1 MQLKNNS
8 FGSFVVYL
16 KHTCRIL
23 KSVFSVLSCKLMKAK
38 LFKDI
43 TDDSA
48 GNEWKGRCPKRH
60 SGVFSHGPEFLHAE
74 SVGFGKGERDDADQ
88 RCSKNN
94 RSFVVSLVGYSVRE
108 GVAERRYHTEEE
120 EGKHNDDAVERE
132 VPFVSQQCLVRIV
145 YFLTRHMISVSTL
158 RSWLIRF

>member
-1 MQLKNNS
+1 
-8 FGSFVVYL
+8 
-16 KHTCRIL
+16 
-23 KSVFSVLSCKLMKAK
+23 
-38 LFKDI
+38 
-43 TDDSA
+43 
-48 GNEWKGRCPKRH
+48 
-60 SGVFSHGPEFLHAE
+60 LHAE

-132 VPFVSQQCLVRIV
+132 VPFVSQQCLAKKRKETKR
-145 YFLTRHMISVSTL
+145 LTLLQIIIRPLDRLASPKEITL
-158 RSWLIRF
+158 RVEAPEATAEDTTPRLVMDSIRPPYTILFKMSSSLGKWF

>member
-1 MQLKNNS
+1 
-8 FGSFVVYL
+8 
-16 KHTCRIL
+16 
-23 KSVFSVLSCKLMKAK
+23 
-38 LFKDI
+38 
-43 TDDSA
+43 
-48 GNEWKGRCPKRH
+48 
-60 SGVFSHGPEFLHAE
+60 LHAE

-132 VPFVSQQCLVRIV
+132 VPFVSQQCLAKKKKGNKTTYVV
-145 YFLTRHMISVSTL
+145 TDNNKATG
-158 RSWLIRF
+158 